1 VGLVGFIE
9 VGGGKNL
16 CVPLLLFPYPFL
28 GGLPIASLIM
38 LPSPLLEEFPLFSNE
53 EYLHSSPQ
61 KLVMKL
67 APLCWMLCSPNILAA
82 AYVHHQ
88 GAIQ

>member
-1 VGLVGFIE
+1 VGLIGFIE
-9 VGGGKNL
+9 VGSGKNL
-16 CVPLLLFPYPFL
+16 SLPLLLFPYPFL
-28 GGLPIASLIM
+28 GGLPIASLIT
-38 LPSPLLEEFPLFSNE
+38 LPSPLLEEFPLFSSQ

-61 KLVMKL
+61 KPVMKL
-67 APLCWMLCSPNILAA
+67 APLSWMLCSPNILAD

>member
-1 VGLVGFIE
+1 MGLVGFIE
-9 VGGGKNL
+9 VGSGKNL
-16 CVPLLLFPYPFL
+16 SLPLLLFPYRFL
-28 GGLPIASLIM
+28 GGLAIASSIM
-38 LPSPLLEEFPLFSNE
+38 LPLPLLEEFPLFSSQ

-61 KLVMKL
+61 KPVMKL
-67 APLCWMLCSPNILAA
+67 APLSWMLCSPNVLAA